1 MASLQPAKA
10 PFRGEQTAS
19 VDHRQRKDPA
29 MNAAYEELIHLLDE
43 REVGYSSNEESQS
56 IYTDL
61 RGEIGLFRIVAQ
73 VDTEAELFQVFGYSP
88 IRIPVGSRPAI
99 AETVVRA
106 NYGLRVGKFEFDM
119 DAGELRFQA
128 SQIVV
133 GDTVGESVI
142 DRLIRTTID
151 MLDMYLPAFLSVVYG
166 NELPKDAILFVEARF
181 GPPETEGDEQERE
194 D

>member
-1 MASLQPAKA
+1 
-10 PFRGEQTAS
+10 
-19 VDHRQRKDPA
+19 
-29 MNAAYEELIHLLDE
+29 
-43 REVGYSSNEESQS
+43 
-56 IYTDL
+56 
-61 RGEIGLFRIVAQ
+61 
-73 VDTEAELFQVFGYSP
+73 LFQVFGYSP

-166 NELPKDAILFVEARF
+166 NELPKDAILQVESRF